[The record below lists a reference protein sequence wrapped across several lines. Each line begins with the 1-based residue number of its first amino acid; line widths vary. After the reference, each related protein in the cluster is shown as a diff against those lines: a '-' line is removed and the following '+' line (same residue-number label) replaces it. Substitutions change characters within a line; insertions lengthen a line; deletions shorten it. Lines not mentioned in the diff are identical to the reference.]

1 MKGPASAGPFDS
13 RDSVAN
19 ANSLLAL
26 AIDMQE
32 RGYATR
38 KKSAGD
44 RGLRHFL
51 LIGAALAMTLPA
63 VAQESDA
70 ALVGELM
77 AFHGSQAIVE
87 VMTTHCYE
95 TTGLDD
101 AYKEAAANWYLR
113 NISYLDLADRVIARL
128 GGGSPEEV
136 KAAET
141 YGGTQIMTAYNQA
154 ADKAVFCRTFLEQVV
169 SGAMDI
175 DQQLPAVLKRAQEIS
190 AS

>member
-1 MKGPASAGPFDS
+1 M
-13 RDSVAN
+13 
-19 ANSLLAL
+19 
-26 AIDMQE
+26 
-32 RGYATR
+32 
-38 KKSAGD
+38 
-44 RGLRHFL
+44 
-51 LIGAALAMTLPA
+51 IGAALAMLALPA
-63 VAQESDA
+63 QGQDA
-70 ALVGELM
+70 PADTALVGELM
-77 AFHGSQAIVE
+77 AFHGSQAIVD

-95 TTGLDD
+95 TTGLDNVYKD
-101 AYKEAAANWYLR
+101 AASDWYLR

-154 ADKAVFCRTFLEQVV
+154 PNKDSFCRTFLDQVQ

-175 DQQLPAVLKRAQEIS
+175 DKQLPAILKRAQEIS